1 MLATACAGVAL
12 VAIATSANAAQC
24 RSAIDETG
32 EAVILC
38 GAAAYYAEDA
48 YDNDELE
55 SLDYEV
61 EEDGALFVDVED
73 CEPGSFWMLETD
85 EVEIPMACR

>member
-1 MLATACAGVAL
+1 MLATACAA
-12 VAIATSANAAQC
+12 AIVTAASSAHAAQC

-38 GAAAYYAEDA
+38 GAAACYADDE
-48 YDNDELE
+48 YDDDELE

-61 EEDGALFVDVED
+61 EEDGGLFVDVED
-73 CEPGSFWMLETD
+73 CEPGSYWMLETD
-85 EVEIPMACR
+85 EVDIPMACH